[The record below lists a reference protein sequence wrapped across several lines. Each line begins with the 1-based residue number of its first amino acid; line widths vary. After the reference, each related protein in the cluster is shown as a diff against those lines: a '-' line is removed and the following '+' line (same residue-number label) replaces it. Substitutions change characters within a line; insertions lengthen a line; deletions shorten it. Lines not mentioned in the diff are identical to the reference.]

1 MRTPIIFGS
10 RYLAKKYCKELNINV
25 YTIVKVE
32 SDEDSYII
40 MVPLMFDDSIREREV
55 ETTCQTID

>member
-1 MRTPIIFGS
+1 MKTPIIFES

-25 YTIVKVE
+25 YTIAKVK

-40 MVPLMFDDSIREREV
+40 MVPLMFDDGIREQEV
-55 ETTCQTID
+55 ESTCGILD

>member
-1 MRTPIIFGS
+1 MKTPIIFES

-25 YTIVKVE
+25 YTIAKVE

-40 MVPLMFDDSIREREV
+40 MVPLMFDDGIREQEV
-55 ETTCQTID
+55 ESTCGILD

>member
-1 MRTPIIFGS
+1 MKEPIVFRS

-25 YTIVKVE
+25 YTIIKIE
-32 SDEDSYII
+32 SEEESYLI
-40 MVPLMFDDSIREREV
+40 MVPLMFDDGKREKEV

>member
-1 MRTPIIFGS
+1 MKTPIIFGS

-25 YTIVKVE
+25 YTIAKLE
-32 SDEDSYII
+32 SDEHSYII
-40 MVPLMFDDSIREREV
+40 MVPLMFDDDKKEQEV

>member
-1 MRTPIIFGS
+1 MRTPITFGS

-25 YTIVKVE
+25 YTIAKAE

-40 MVPLMFDDSIREREV
+40 MVPLMFDDGNIEREV
-55 ETTCQTID
+55 ESKCEIID